1 MTSISILDIIKF
13 ISLFIIIMFTILF
26 TIILYRK
33 EFWYTDIFFL
43 YYLITILISFN
54 PWILNIS

>member
-1 MTSISILDIIKF
+1 MTSIGILDIIKF

-33 EFWYTDIFFL
+33 EFWYTDI
-43 YYLITILISFN
+43 YDIISFFF
-54 PWILNIS
+54 ILFNYHINKF